1 MANKA
6 EPDKQSEIK
15 EFTIQAAKDE
25 GRVVDIRGGLS
36 SFSYYETILSNI
48 VTSQFQVLDSGNT
61 IEKDGQRV
69 SIIEGLPIRGGEKI
83 SWNILDPNKN
93 PLKMELYL
101 NKLMNLDQSS
111 TTDMFDISCASKEFF
126 SNEMTRV
133 VKRYDGK
140 ISESVTKIL
149 KEVLKADIA
158 PNGIEET
165 SNSYN
170 FIGNDKKPL
179 YIATWLGTKSI
190 PTEAYG
196 ETAGFFLYQN
206 QDGMHFKSVDG
217 LLKQEPKKR
226 YIHTSSVTQGESDV
240 GYDGKILS
248 YDLNRTVDLQHN
260 LMMGVYNNRTLY
272 FNPYSFVYTH
282 KDFNI
287 TEQGAVKHAGTDD
300 KKDWDFIAPEFTQ
313 STTRLM
319 TNILDIGTIPTGKD
333 AKAQLQAWVDD
344 KDGANDK
351 VMERMVQ
358 SVMRYN
364 QLFSV
369 TTSITIGGDFSLKA
383 GDMIACDFP
392 RVSGKPEIDKKSSGN
407 YLIANL
413 CHYMTPT
420 HTYTQLGL
428 IRDSYGRKL

>member
-1 MANKA
+1 MA
-6 EPDKQSEIK
+6 DKKSNIK
-15 EFTIQAAKDE
+15 SFEIQAAQDQGRTVDVKE
-25 GRVVDIRGGLS
+25 GIT
-36 SFSYYETILSNI
+36 SFSYYENILSNHL
-48 VTSQFQVLDSGNT
+48 TFQVAIQDSGNS

-69 SIIEGLPIRGGEKI
+69 SIVEGLPIRGGEEIRFNVK
-83 SWNILDPNKN
+83 DGEGT
-93 PLKMELYL
+93 PLKMEMYL
-101 NKLMNLDQSS
+101 NKLYDLDETT
-111 TTDMFDISCASKEFF
+111 TTDSFNISGVSKEFF

-140 ISESVTKIL
+140 ISESVRSILKIL
-149 KEVLKADIA
+149 DAEISE
-158 PNGIEET
+158 IEDT
-165 SNSYN
+165 ANSYN
-170 FIGNDKKPL
+170 FIGNDKKPF
-179 YIATWLGTKSI
+179 YVGTWLGTKSI
-190 PTEAYG
+190 PEEAYG
-196 ETAGFFLYQN
+196 ETAGFLLYQT
-206 QDGMHFKSVDG
+206 QDGMNFRSVDG
-217 LLKQEPKKR
+217 LLGQTVNTSGRKLKR
-226 YIHTSSVTQGESDV
+226 YMYNSSDGFPR
-240 GYDGKILS
+240 GYDGKIVN
-248 YDLNRTVDLQHN
+248 YEFNRSVDVHSN
-260 LMMGVYNNRTLY
+260 LMMGAYNNRTLY

-287 TEQGAVKHAGTDD
+287 TEQKKVKRAGKDE
-300 KKDWDFIAPEFTQ
+300 KKDWDFIAPEFTE

-319 TNILDIGTIPTGKD
+319 TSILDVGTIPSGKD
-333 AKAQLQAWVDD
+333 AKAQLEAWVDD
-344 KDGANDK
+344 KDATNDK

-392 RVSGKPEIDKKSSGN
+392 MVSGKPEIDKKSSGN
-407 YLIANL
+407 FLIANL